1 MMWDKLKRWRWAIAI
16 GLLLLAG
23 LAFAFWPEPTPVDT
37 GTVTRGPMAVGVTD
51 DGVTR
56 AEDLYVVTAP
66 VTGYL
71 SRLELEAGDGVARGT
86 LITTMTGRPSTP
98 LDPRSEQELRGALAA
113 ARAAESGATAT
124 LAQARRDLARA
135 EEIAGRGFLPRAQL
149 EAARTRTANAEASL
163 QASRA
168 EVRRIGAQLASP
180 SGRAAQAPV
189 AVRAPASGSVLSVIT
204 ESEGVIAEGTP
215 IMTIGDPGKIE
226 LVVDLLSREAVK
238 AKPGDRV
245 EIRAWGGPEPLIGHV
260 KRIEPFGRLK
270 VSALGIEEQRVNVII
285 GFDLEA
291 ARQAARLGHG
301 YQIDATIIL
310 WSSKD
315 ALRVPIGA
323 LFRGTDGGWRAFVDA
338 NGRARERALK
348 LGHISEEYA
357 EVLGGL
363 SAGETVILNPGN
375 ALADGA
381 RIRAR

>member
-285 GFDLEA
+285 GFDPEA

>member
-1 MMWDKLKRWRWAIAI
+1 MMWDKLKRWRWAAAI

-71 SRLELEAGDGVARGT
+71 SRIELEAGDGVARGA

-163 QASRA
+163 QAGRA
-168 EVRRIGAQLASP
+168 EVRRIEAQLANP

-226 LVVDLLSREAVK
+226 LVVDLLSREAVR

-285 GFDLEA
+285 GFDPAA

-338 NGRARERALK
+338 DGRARERALK

-381 RIRAR
+381 RITAR

>member
-1 MMWDKLKRWRWAIAI
+1 MMWDKLKRWRWAAAI

-71 SRLELEAGDGVARGT
+71 SRIELEAGDGVARGA

-163 QASRA
+163 QAGRA
-168 EVRRIGAQLASP
+168 EVRRIEAQLANP

-226 LVVDLLSREAVK
+226 LVVDLLSREAVR

-285 GFDLEA
+285 GFDPA
-291 ARQAARLGHG
+291 TARQAARLGHG

-338 NGRARERALK
+338 DGRARERALK

-381 RIRAR
+381 RITAR